1 MKETCKRLDAVD
13 ARFICIG
20 DGGILESVNPFPA
33 EPRFAEL
40 GAKAGSDPS
49 THSFYFYSAPLQI
62 LKKTIYFTEVC
73 SRCSRV
79 ALYGYTLVVYQ
90 YTT

>member
-20 DGGILESVNPFPA
+20 DGGILESVNPFPP

-40 GAKAGSDPS
+40 GAKAGVRPILRL
-49 THSFYFYSAPLQI
+49 TRFFFFFILPLDFEACMSVT
-62 LKKTIYFTEVC
+62 L
-73 SRCSRV
+73 RV
-79 ALYGYTLVVYQ
+79 YVGRGDA
-90 YTT
+90 